1 MTTTRVLNAAFG
13 IAALLVGMTGSIQ
26 AQIVQTTAVPFLQIE
41 PDSRAAGMGMTG
53 VGIADN
59 ANALYWNPAGLAGQE
74 GLEVTFTHAPWLPA
88 LGADLF
94 YEYLAGKYSVEGIGT
109 FAGHLTFLNL
119 GEQDRTDEFGNPQGT
134 FKSYDLAIGASYGT
148 NIMSNLAVGT
158 GLRLI
163 YSNLAGGSVVGEQ
176 MTRAGVAVG
185 VDLGLLWTPQI
196 GEGKIEPS
204 LGFNLAN
211 MGPTIQYSDNAQAD
225 AIPTNLRFG
234 GAVGFNLDEFNKITW
249 ALDLGKLLVSRN
261 DDGGYDPFYKA
272 IFTSWGS
279 QEVDLNVGDN
289 PPPVPGEEDVF
300 TCSEDPTCESIGF
313 LKQLT
318 VGTGLEY
325 WYSDLFALRTGYFY
339 EDPANGN
346 RQFLTF
352 GAGIRYSL
360 VGVDMSYIYALEE
373 NSPLAE
379 QIRFSVMLNINR

>member
-1 MTTTRVLNAAFG
+1 MTFQRFSLSAFG
-13 IAALLVGMTGSIQ
+13 IAVLAVVISSPAQ

-53 VGIADN
+53 VGVADN
-59 ANALYWNPAGLAGQE
+59 ANALFWNPAGLAGQE

-88 LGADLF
+88 LGADLS
-94 YEYLAGKYSVEGIGT
+94 YEYLAGKYTVEGIGT
-109 FAGHLTFLNL
+109 LAGHVTFLNL
-119 GEQDRTDEFGNPQGT
+119 GEQERTDEQGNVLGT

-148 NIMSNLAVGT
+148 QIMDNLAVGT

-163 YSNLAGGSVVGEQ
+163 YSNLAGGVAVGGQE
-176 MTRAGVAVG
+176 TRAGVSVG
-185 VDLGLLWTPQI
+185 VDLGLLWKPQI
-196 GEGKIEPS
+196 GDGKIEPS
-204 LGFNLAN
+204 VGFNLAN
-211 MGPTIQYSDNAQAD
+211 MGPTIQYSDSEQSD

-234 GAVGFNLDEFNKITW
+234 GAVGVNLDEYNKITW
-249 ALDLGKLLVSRN
+249 ALDLDKLLVARN
-261 DDGGYDPFYKA
+261 DDGSYDPFYQA

-279 QEVDLNVGDN
+279 QQVDLNVSDN
-289 PPPVPGEEDVF
+289 PPDGEND
-300 TCSEDPTCESIGF
+300 CSTDPTCESIGV

-318 VGTGLEY
+318 LGTGLEY

-346 RQFLTF
+346 RKFLTF

>member
-1 MTTTRVLNAAFG
+1 MTIPRYFIAAFG
-13 IAALLVGMTGSIQ
+13 FAVLSVALIGSAK

-53 VGIADN
+53 VGVANN
-59 ANALYWNPAGLAGQE
+59 ASALYWNPAGLAGQVGAE
-74 GLEVTFTHAPWLPA
+74 ITFTHAPWLPA

-94 YEYLAGKYSVEGIGT
+94 YEYLAGKYAVEGLGT
-109 FAGHLTFLNL
+109 FAGHVTYLNL
-119 GEQDRTDEFGNPQGT
+119 GEQERTDAQGNVLGT

-148 NIMSNLAVGT
+148 NIMENLAVGT

-163 YSNLAGGSVVGEQ
+163 YSNLAGGVEVEGQ
-176 MTRAGVAVG
+176 ATRAGVAVG
-185 VDLGLLWTPQI
+185 VDLGLLWTPQV
-196 GEGKIEPS
+196 GDGKIEPS
-204 LGFNLAN
+204 LGFNLSN
-211 MGPTIQYSDNAQAD
+211 MGPTIQYSDSDQAD

-234 GAVGFNLDEFNKITW
+234 GAVGVNLDEFNSITW
-249 ALDLGKLLVSRN
+249 ALDLNKLLVSRN
-261 DDGGYDPFYKA
+261 EDGGYDPFYQA
-272 IFTSWGS
+272 IFSSWGS

-289 PPPVPGEEDVF
+289 TNKPGVPND
-300 TCSEDPTCESIGF
+300 CSADPTCESIGV
-313 LKQLT
+313 LRQLT
-318 VGTGLEY
+318 LGTGLEY
-325 WYSDLFALRTGYFY
+325 WYSDLFALRTGYFF

-346 RQFLTF
+346 RKFLTF

>member
-1 MTTTRVLNAAFG
+1 MTFPRFLITAFG
-13 IAALLVGMTGSIQ
+13 FAVISVVLTSPAE

-53 VGIADN
+53 VGVADN
-59 ANALYWNPAGLAGQE
+59 ANALYWNPAGLAGQQGAE
-74 GLEVTFTHAPWLPA
+74 ITFTHAPWLPA

-94 YEYLAGKYSVEGIGT
+94 YEYLAGKYAVEGIGT
-109 FAGHLTFLNL
+109 FAGHVTFLNL
-119 GEQDRTDEFGNPQGT
+119 GEQERTDAQGNVLGT
-134 FKSYDLAIGASYGT
+134 FKSYDLAVGASYGT
-148 NIMSNLAVGT
+148 NIMDNLAVGT

-163 YSNLAGGSVVGEQ
+163 YSNLAGGVQVEGQ
-176 MTRAGVAVG
+176 DTRAGVAVG
-185 VDLGLLWTPQI
+185 VDLGLLWTPQV
-196 GEGKIEPS
+196 GDGKIEPS

-211 MGPTIQYSDNAQAD
+211 MGPTIQYSDSEQSD

-234 GAVGFNLDEFNKITW
+234 GAVGVNLDEFNKITW
-249 ALDLGKLLVSRN
+249 ALDLNKLLVSRN
-261 DDGGYDPFYKA
+261 EDGSYDPFYQA
-272 IFTSWGS
+272 IFSSWGS
-279 QEVDLNVGDN
+279 QEVDLNVSDN
-289 PPPVPGEEDVF
+289 PPGD
-300 TCSEDPTCESIGF
+300 TNDCSTDPTCESIGL

-318 VGTGLEY
+318 LGTGLEY

-346 RQFLTF
+346 RKFLTF

-360 VGVDMSYIYALEE
+360 VGVDLSYIYALEE

>member
-1 MTTTRVLNAAFG
+1 MTIPRFFIAAFG
-13 IAALLVGMTGSIQ
+13 FAALSVAGTSLAK
-26 AQIVQTTAVPFLQIE
+26 AQIVRTTAVPFLQIE

-53 VGIADN
+53 VGVANN
-59 ANALYWNPAGLAGQE
+59 ASALYWNPAGLAGQE
-74 GLEVTFTHAPWLPA
+74 GAEVTFTHAPWLPA

-94 YEYLAGKYSVEGIGT
+94 YEYLAGKYAVEGIGT
-109 FAGHLTFLNL
+109 FAGHVTYLNL
-119 GEQDRTDEFGNPQGT
+119 GTQDRTDAQGNLLGE

-148 NIMSNLAVGT
+148 NIMENLAVGT

-163 YSNLAGGSVVGEQ
+163 YSNLAAGVDVEGQ
-176 MTRAGVAVG
+176 PTRAGVAVG
-185 VDLGLLWTPQI
+185 VDVGLLWTPQI
-196 GEGKIEPS
+196 GDGKIEPS

-211 MGPTIQYSDNAQAD
+211 MGPTIQYSDSDQAD

-234 GAVGFNLDEFNKITW
+234 GAVSVNLDEFNSITW
-249 ALDLGKLLVSRN
+249 ALDLNKLLVSRN
-261 DDGGYDPFYKA
+261 EDGGYDPFYQA
-272 IFTSWGS
+272 IFSSWGAYD
-279 QEVDLNVGDN
+279 VDLNIGDN
-289 PPPVPGEEDVF
+289 ATENYSCDTDA
-300 TCSEDPTCESIGF
+300 TCNSVGV

-379 QIRFSVMLNINR
+379 QIRFSVMLNMNR